1 MGSVH
6 MNPED
11 CIEAVEQLQTGQ
23 HGAGLVMV
31 AAHWGTFKLTDEP
44 MDEPPARMRD
54 RWRAAGR
61 DDEDLWIM
69 HHGETR
75 IMR

>member
-11 CIEAVEQLQTGQ
+11 CINAVDQLETGQ
-23 HGAGLVMV
+23 NGARLVMV

-44 MDEPPARMRD
+44 MDEPPARMRE
-54 RWRAAGR
+54 RWQAAGR
-61 DDEDLWIM
+61 NREDLWIM
-69 HHGETR
+69 RHGETR
-75 IMR
+75 TIP